1 MKNLI
6 FITLLFVAFQ
16 SCKTSALLIKDG
28 TKAYEQKK
36 FILASDLLKKEIANE
51 NDLYKKIE
59 KLQLLAAAY
68 DKMNQSE
75 GKLDALKQIKDL
87 DSNPQYL
94 FDLALAQKENED
106 YSTSLSSFKTYKAL
120 MNDSYYTA
128 PQIKMCE
135 EALNY
140 TPTKSNIK
148 ISNLEKLNSSA
159 SDYAPRLYKNG
170 AIVFTSARAG
180 SLGDLVQPWDNQKS
194 SDLYFSNKNKN
205 DWEGVENFSD
215 ILNTPLAE
223 GIATFSKNFETS
235 YFTRCDYLALGNSFC
250 RIYKAEADGDTWYEA
265 ELLPI
270 FSDSVNI
277 GQPHL
282 SADGQRLFFSSD
294 APFGYGQND
303 IYFMIKDGAGWSQ
316 PYNAGFSINT
326 EKDELF
332 PTTDTK
338 GNLYF
343 SSNGKTGYG
352 GLDIYKAA
360 PDKFAFAPASLLP
373 FPINS
378 GADDFSFIYT
388 KEAVKGSQEMIVE
401 SALFSSNRKGGKGN
415 DDIYKYEQLFVNLY
429 TLDLSI
435 IEKQYADPLNGESKV
450 LGMQA
455 LPGAIILMKGQEKIS
470 PADGKLTFVLEADND
485 YKILVSK
492 SNYFNR
498 SIEFTTKGLKSADS
512 LTITIFKEVEL
523 EKIFPEKEI
532 VIQNIYYDY
541 DKATLRPESLPILDK
556 LVSFF
561 EENKDLKIEIGS
573 HTDSRGSDKYNEDL
587 SQRRAQSVVDY
598 FIAKGVPSA
607 QLSAKGYGESKL
619 INECANE
626 IECSEDKHQ
635 ENRRTTFKVISASG
649 VLESGE

>member
-1 MKNLI
+1 VKNLI

-215 ILNTPLAE
+215 VLNTPLAE

>member
-326 EKDELF
+326 KKDELF

>member
-6 FITLLFVAFQ
+6 FITLLLVAFQ

-326 EKDELF
+326 KKDELF

-450 LGMQA
+450 LEMQA

>member
-1 MKNLI
+1 VKNLI

-388 KEAVKGSQEMIVE
+388 KEAIKGSQEMIVE

-598 FIAKGVPSA
+598 FIVKGVPSA

>member
-1 MKNLI
+1 VKNLI

>member
-36 FILASDLLKKEIANE
+36 FIIASDLLKKEIANE

-106 YSTSLSSFKTYKAL
+106 YSNSLSSFKTYKAL

-215 ILNTPLAE
+215 VLNTPLAE

-235 YFTRCDYLALGNSFC
+235 YYTRCDYLALGNSFC

-415 DDIYKYEQLFVNLY
+415 DDIYKYEQLFFNLY

-450 LGMQA
+450 LEMQA

-498 SIEFTTKGLKSADS
+498 SIEFTTKGLKSAYS

>member
-106 YSTSLSSFKTYKAL
+106 YSNSLSSFKTYKAL

-215 ILNTPLAE
+215 VLNTPLAE

-450 LGMQA
+450 LEMQA

-573 HTDSRGSDKYNEDL
+573 HTDSRGSDKYN
-587 SQRRAQSVVDY
+587 
-598 FIAKGVPSA
+598 
-607 QLSAKGYGESKL
+607 
-619 INECANE
+619 
-626 IECSEDKHQ
+626 
-635 ENRRTTFKVISASG
+635 
-649 VLESGE
+649 

>member
-1 MKNLI
+1 VKNLI

-215 ILNTPLAE
+215 VLNTPLAE

-435 IEKQYADPLNGESKV
+435 VEKQYADPLNGESKV